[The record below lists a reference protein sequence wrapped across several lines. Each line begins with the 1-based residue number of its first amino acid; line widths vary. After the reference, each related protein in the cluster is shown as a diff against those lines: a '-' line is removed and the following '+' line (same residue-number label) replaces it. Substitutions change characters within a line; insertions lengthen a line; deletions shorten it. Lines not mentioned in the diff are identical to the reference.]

1 MEINLSKLEIEYL
14 KKNTDG
20 RPEEPA
26 IPEETLTKLRAE
38 KLEIQAAFYYLTHLG
53 VTLWGDWLI
62 TDPKQRLAAA
72 RWLGH
77 ASAEVRK
84 VRRNGNFKPY

>member
-1 MEINLSKLEIEYL
+1 MEINLTKLEIAYL
-14 KKNTDG
+14 ESKKK
-20 RPEEPA
+20 PEEPVL
-26 IPEETLTKLRAE
+26 PEEILTKLRAE
-38 KLEIQAAFYYLTHLG
+38 KLDIQAAFYYLSHLG